1 MTHCMKHLALFA
13 FTGLLLT
20 GTRPTLAQ
28 QRLTGRVVDITTGQ
42 PVPYA
47 SIGVPATQQ
56 GTTSNA
62 EGEFELRGVVLPARL
77 VVSELGHQRDTL
89 AVTAALASQLLQVRL
104 KPASV
109 MLPDVQV
116 GSYAAELIAQAY
128 RELHRT
134 NAQKTYSQAFYRQTT
149 RLDGEVTEVQEMV
162 WHAQTSNARIEG
174 TALVQARF
182 AKKKALLS
190 FKDLSTFPRRI
201 TFFDPKED
209 STTDKGVIS
218 LHTTDTYRLSVLG
231 VTQDGPAQLIEIGL
245 VNKDPAGRVPRG
257 SVVINDVT
265 HQILR
270 LRLETMALNIVTN
283 NPAFKLKDQHTKLEW
298 LFRPRP
304 GEAAVLEQLRVSYAG
319 TMSRLLKSDIALT
332 ANSFIYLYEGQPTP
346 LASVTYAPPQLNMS
360 DLAAIKKTTYDPA
373 FWQANPVVKRTP
385 LEDEAMRAFE
395 QKGAFGTM
403 LTP

>member
-1 MTHCMKHLALFA
+1 MKHWLATPATVFLL
-13 FTGLLLT
+13 GLSSAVC
-20 GTRPTLAQ
+20 AQ
-28 QRLTGRVVDITTGQ
+28 QRLTGKVVDAASGQ

-47 SIGVPATQQ
+47 SIGVLGTTR

-62 EGEFELRGVVLPARL
+62 EGEFELREVVLPGRL
-77 VVSELGHQRDTL
+77 VVSELGHRRDTV
-89 AVTAALASQLLQVRL
+89 AVAAAGASQPLQIRL
-104 KPASV
+104 VPASV
-109 MLPDVQV
+109 QLPEVQV
-116 GSYAAELIAQAY
+116 GSYAAELVAQAY

-134 NAQKTYSQAFYRQTT
+134 NAQKTYSQAFYRQIT
-149 RLDGEVTEVQEMV
+149 RVEGEVTEVQEMV

-174 TALVQARF
+174 TALTQARF

-201 TFFDPKED
+201 TFFDPAVD
-209 STTDKGVIS
+209 SLTDKSIIS
-218 LHTTDTYRLSVLG
+218 PHATDVYRLSVLG
-231 VTQDGPAQLIEIGL
+231 VTQDGPAQLIEIGF
-245 VNKDPAGRVPRG
+245 VHKDPAGRVPRA

-270 LRLETMALNIVTN
+270 LRLETTALNIVTN
-283 NPAFKLKDQHTKLEW
+283 NPAFKLKDQLTRLEW
-298 LFRPRP
+298 IFRPRP
-304 GEAAVLEQLRVSYAG
+304 GQAAVLEQLRVNYAG
-319 TMSRLLKSDIALT
+319 TIDRLMKGDIPLT
-332 ANSFIYLYEGQPTP
+332 ASSFIYFYEGQPTP
-346 LASVTYAPPQLNMS
+346 RAGVTYAPPQLNTS

-373 FWQANPVVKRTP
+373 FWQANAVVKRTP